1 MKNVRIVEQL
11 AIFIANRP
19 GTLAD
24 ICDALAEANGI
35 QRFSSPRLAVQ
46 ASHGTGCTL
55 SAAITSQLALGAK
68 LPVAIANA
76 KSYLNET
83 LRQSYSFQS
92 PNGEVIHAL
101 NQGTDF
107 ERVGSTF

>member
-1 MKNVRIVEQL
+1 V
-11 AIFIANRP
+11 
-19 GTLAD
+19 
-24 ICDALAEANGI
+24 
-35 QRFSSPRLAVQ
+35 
-46 ASHGTGCTL
+46 
-55 SAAITSQLALGAK
+55 
-68 LPVAIANA
+68 ANA

-107 ERVGSTF
+107 DG